1 MTDLEQIKRLLEEK
15 EDRKSTIALII
26 MAILFAIISVFI
38 IDKII

>member
-15 EDRKSTIALII
+15 EDNKTTIALIV
-26 MAILFAIISVFI
+26 MAILFAFISGFI